1 MVLTR
6 GRIADALRQ
15 LGVRP
20 GDVLML
26 HSSLRSLGHVVGG
39 AATVVDALLEVLG
52 PTGTLVGPSF
62 NYATAQAPGFVFDPL
77 NTPSDMGA
85 IADEIRRR
93 AGNLRSRH
101 LTHSI
106 SAIGPQAE
114 AIVTAGGLTAWD
126 ADSPLGTVFKL
137 GGRFL
142 LLGVTY
148 DSFTAAH
155 VLEVAFPLRHRK
167 IDTLRRRLR
176 QADGT
181 LIPFESTVYLR
192 DVGYPGYDFNRLGQA
207 MEDAGLTRVAPI
219 GNAIARLI
227 PAQPMRKF
235 VTPPHPARPRL
246 PSPTEFNQHP
256 AQPGRYPHPPA
267 RRPLR
272 RRSSGSLRLSFN
284 LIERRCAPVYAR
296 HEPKGPWGI
305 THASRSTARPRP
317 TAPHDPPSRLARRV
331 GRRRSP
337 EPPGGVR

>member
-1 MVLTR
+1 
-6 GRIADALRQ
+6 
-15 LGVRP
+15 
-20 GDVLML
+20 
-26 HSSLRSLGHVVGG
+26 
-39 AATVVDALLEVLG
+39 
-52 PTGTLVGPSF
+52 
-62 NYATAQAPGFVFDPL
+62 
-77 NTPSDMGA
+77 MGA

-137 GGRFL
+137 RGHFL

-148 DSFTAAH
+148 QSFTACH

-176 QADGT
+176 QPDGA

-192 DVGYPGYDFNRLGQA
+192 DVGYPGYDFGRLGQA
-207 MEDAGLTRVAPI
+207 MEDAGLTRVAPV

-235 VTPPHPARPRL
+235 VTPRIQRDPDYLLQQNSTNTPLSRGVTLTLPR
-246 PSPTEFNQHP
+246 
-256 AQPGRYPHPPA
+256 GD
-267 RRPLR
+267 
-272 RRSSGSLRLSFN
+272 LSVVDPRAVFD
-284 LIERRCAPVYAR
+284 
-296 HEPKGPWGI
+296 
-305 THASRSTARPRP
+305 SRST
-317 TAPHDPPSRLARRV
+317 
-331 GRRRSP
+331 
-337 EPPGGVR
+337 